1 MSNRLV
7 LSRIRRIVKLLGL
20 LQGGQE
26 YNANALADACGVS
39 RRTIF
44 RDLDALRAAEVPLVY
59 DEKRQSYRIPGH
71 YFLPPTNFTADE
83 AMALIVLSHQ
93 LGQRGLPFYAAA
105 RSAAAKLENSL
116 PDRLLQYLRKV
127 TGAVRIKLDATNP
140 LQGKEEVYQQL
151 LAAAA
156 ERRCVRIQYASLYE
170 SKTLQ
175 TKLHPYK
182 LLFNQH
188 SWYVIGRSTVH
199 REVRTF
205 NIGRIRQL
213 EPLDDGFEI
222 PPRFNLDRYLRNAW
236 RLIPEDGPDHEVV
249 IRFSPRVAR
258 NVAEVVWH
266 KTQRHCWLDD
276 GRLELRVTVSG
287 LQEISWWILGYGDHA
302 EVVEPRALRQLIAER
317 AESMVALYAA
327 DRRAAKHHPVA
338 STKVNGRPAARA
350 RNSGGRS

>member
-1 MSNRLV
+1 M
-7 LSRIRRIVKLLGL
+7 LGL

-59 DEKRQSYRIPGH
+59 DERRQSYRIPGQ

-140 LQGKEEVYQQL
+140 LYGKEEVYQQL

-156 ERRCVRIQYASLYE
+156 ERRCVRIEYASLHE
-170 SKTLQ
+170 SQVVQ

-188 SWYVIGRSTVH
+188 SWYVIGRSSVH
-199 REVRTF
+199 RDVRTF
-205 NIGRIRQL
+205 NIGRVRKL
-213 EPLDDGFEI
+213 EPLDDGFNI
-222 PPRFNLDRYLRNAW
+222 PPRFSLDRYLRNAW
-236 RLIPEDGPDHEVV
+236 RLIPEDGPDYDVV
-249 IRFSPRVAR
+249 VRFGPRVAT

-266 KTQRHCWLDD
+266 KTQRHAWMDD

-287 LQEISWWILGYGDHA
+287 LQEISWWILGYGDQA
-302 EVVEPRALRQLIAER
+302 EVVAPPELRAIIAER
-317 AESMVALYAA
+317 ARSMVAIYANGA
-327 DRRAAKHHPVA
+327 VHSNGDGTVEKAPVGQAPRA
-338 STKVNGRPAARA
+338 
-350 RNSGGRS
+350 

>member
-1 MSNRLV
+1 M
-7 LSRIRRIVKLLGL
+7 
-20 LQGGQE
+20 QGGQE
-26 YNANALADACGVS
+26 YNANALAHACGVS

-59 DEKRQSYRIPGH
+59 DERRQSYRIPGH

-105 RSAAAKLENSL
+105 QSAAAKLENSL
-116 PDRLLQYLRKV
+116 PDRLLQYLRTV
-127 TGAVRIKLDATNP
+127 AGAVRIKLDATNP
-140 LQGKEEVYQQL
+140 LSGKEEVYQQL

-156 ERRCVRIQYASLYE
+156 ERRCVRIQYASLHE
-170 SKTLQ
+170 SQVLQ

-199 REVRTF
+199 RDVRTF

-213 EPLDDGFEI
+213 EPLDDGFQV
-222 PPRFNLDRYLRNAW
+222 PPRFSLDRYLRNAW
-236 RLIPEDGPDHEVV
+236 RLIPEDGPDYEVV
-249 IRFSPRVAR
+249 VRFGGRVAN

-266 KTQRHCWLDD
+266 KTQRHEWLDD

-287 LQEISWWILGYGDHA
+287 LQEISWWILGYGDQA
-302 EVVEPRALRQLIAER
+302 EVMEPPELRSLIAER
-317 AESMVALYAA
+317 ARSMVAIYASDGA
-327 DRRAAKHHPVA
+327 GVKRNGVA
-338 STKVNGRPAARA
+338 SKAGGGAVSPRPPKRV
-350 RNSGGRS
+350 

>member
-1 MSNRLV
+1 
-7 LSRIRRIVKLLGL
+7 
-20 LQGGQE
+20 
-26 YNANALADACGVS
+26 
-39 RRTIF
+39 
-44 RDLDALRAAEVPLVY
+44 
-59 DEKRQSYRIPGH
+59 
-71 YFLPPTNFTADE
+71 
-83 AMALIVLSHQ
+83 MALIVLSHQ

-199 REVRTF
+199 RDVRTF

-302 EVVEPRALRQLIAER
+302 EVVEPRTLRQLIAER